1 MAGLLKSRRI
11 GALVAGVGAAALV
24 GYGGVAASGATL
36 RAATPVTVTV
46 STKASGQVG
55 SGFAGF
61 SYEKDRVGA
70 GMFDAHDTSLVNLFR
85 LLGPSVLRIG
95 GNLVDIV
102 NWNSKGAGGSATE
115 VAPADV
121 TKLAGFAQ
129 ATGWKV
135 LYGINLKTNTAAKA
149 ASEAAFASKA
159 LGSSLLA
166 FEIGNEP
173 NFYRTEATYETS
185 YNAYVNAIRA
195 KVPGAVFDGPGQGD
209 STSWVGTFAPHEKNN
224 GLQILSTHLYIG
236 NKTTATV
243 AGMLA
248 SNSSGRL
255 PNAETAMDNARSANG
270 IPQWRMTEAN
280 SYFHGGA
287 DGVSNVQAAALWAL
301 DFMHG
306 IASHHGVGINFHGGT
321 STQFP
326 LAYSPIVYNGLT
338 PTGVQAVYYAELL
351 WSLAGTG
358 SLHAATVSGASA
370 VTAWGIGTSVIVNN
384 ESSATLTARVRL
396 AGPATKANGYPLT
409 APSLSSKAI
418 TLAGSN
424 VTASAAFHPAPQ
436 TLTISGSAMT
446 VTVPAGSAV
455 LITTS

>member
-1 MAGLLKSRRI
+1 VSGLLGFRRI
-11 GALVAGVGAAALV
+11 GVLAAGVGAAVLV

-36 RAATPVTVTV
+36 RAATPVMVAVDHATV
-46 STKASGQVG
+46 GEVG
-55 SGFAGF
+55 TGFAGF

-70 GMFDAHDTSLVNLFR
+70 GMFDAHDTNLVNLFR

-102 NWNSKGAGGSATE
+102 NWNSKGAGGSATQI
-115 VAPADV
+115 APADV
-121 TKLAGFAQ
+121 TKLAGFVQ

-135 LYGINLKTNTAAKA
+135 LYGINLKTNTAANA
-149 ASEAAFASKA
+149 ASEAAFASKT

-173 NFYRTEATYETS
+173 NFYRTEATYESS
-185 YNAYVNAIRA
+185 YNAYVKAIRA
-195 KVPGAVFDGPGQGD
+195 AVPGAVFDGPGQGD
-209 STSWVGTFAPHEKNN
+209 STSWVGTFARHEKNN

-236 NKTTATV
+236 NKTTATI

-255 PNAETAMDNARSANG
+255 PNAETVMGNARSANG

-306 IASHHGVGINFHGGT
+306 IASHHGTGVNFHGGT

-326 LAYSPIVYNGLT
+326 LAYSPIVYNGLV

-358 SLHAATVSGASA
+358 ALHTATVSGASA
-370 VTAWGIGTSVIVNN
+370 VTAWGIGTNVIVNN
-384 ESSATLTARVRL
+384 ESSATLTATVRL
-396 AGPATKANGYPLT
+396 AGPATKASAYPLT
-409 APSLSSKAI
+409 APALSSKAI

-436 TLTISGSAMT
+436 GLTISGSAVT

-455 LITTS
+455 LITTG

>member
-1 MAGLLKSRRI
+1 VI
-11 GALVAGVGAAALV
+11 
-24 GYGGVAASGATL
+24 
-36 RAATPVTVTV
+36 
-46 STKASGQVG
+46 
-55 SGFAGF
+55 
-61 SYEKDRVGA
+61 
-70 GMFDAHDTSLVNLFR
+70 
-85 LLGPSVLRIG
+85 
-95 GNLVDIV
+95 
-102 NWNSKGAGGSATE
+102 
-115 VAPADV
+115 
-121 TKLAGFAQ
+121 
-129 ATGWKV
+129 
-135 LYGINLKTNTAAKA
+135 YGINLKTNTAANA
-149 ASEAAFASKA
+149 ANEASFAAKT
-159 LGSSLLA
+159 LGDSLEA

-185 YNAYVNAIRA
+185 YNAYVKAIRA
-195 KVPGAVFDGPGQGD
+195 AVPGAVFDGPGQGD

-236 NKTTATV
+236 NKTTATI

-255 PNAETAMDNARSANG
+255 PNAETVMGNAQSANG

-306 IASHHGVGINFHGGT
+306 IASHHGAGVNFHGGT

-326 LAYSPIVYNGLT
+326 LTYSPIVFNGLT

-358 SLHAATVSGASA
+358 ALHAATVSGASA
-370 VTAWGIGTSVIVNN
+370 VTAWGIGTNVIVNN
-384 ESSATLTARVRL
+384 ESSATLTATVRL
-396 AGPATKANGYPLT
+396 AGSASKASGYPLT

-418 TLAGSN
+418 TLAGST

-436 TLTISGSAMT
+436 TLTISGSAVT